1 MVDNRAKIAILAVL
15 CILCI
20 PVLFQPPSPSM
31 ASSTIFDDPAL
42 DEIQQSSTDDTIGK
56 NLIIRIQHKDSGP
69 LTSNFSRVQTLLDIE
84 QHALNGDDER
94 FTFDS
99 SKVYIHRLET
109 PFSSWNSAFESSN
122 KSMSNASSWSD
133 VLQPENE
140 DGWCGQDASIDEQ
153 SALQVTLLLLPKQSN
168 LGVACPQYAGA
179 SASQPPQSNEILW
192 LIWLDAEQ
200 KPVDW
205 SELITW
211 CDKLSS
217 NSDYEFEPAGI
228 NILFEEAGVIAIEDL
243 SFILPAGFAL
253 LVLFLCVFLRSVKI
267 ASITLGSVGLVLVAE
282 IGLLALFGRNF
293 SVIDAIAIPIIM
305 GVAVDGAFWYTSST
319 KSREEVRR
327 MLLLATCT
335 TVAAV
340 SLAMISEI
348 KIQRSLALVMIL
360 GIIMDWFVTR
370 FVLEDIYMNSRTSN
384 GLKNDNV
391 KLGLSLNW
399 LWPVVLLLLTAIAL
413 TAPEGVEVLDIHQ
426 FMPEDDPA
434 LDELEELREK
444 YVIASSTIAYIV
456 VDIESQDTDL
466 VQPLSIFY
474 NNLAQHPSII
484 AYDTGFTQHRM
495 VLGLPSSSPADGIDI
510 DQYLEQSSTS
520 LFMSD
525 SRLSENGQTTGVIVL
540 AVIDGEDADAAYG
553 FSNDVNDLLDEHGLE
568 GEVGGDLLTGI
579 KVAKSFENTRI
590 LQILFA
596 GLMIFLVAWVVTGS
610 YQQGIQIAIGSIAVG
625 IAVDGL
631 ASHLGGRGVNTAPA
645 VLLGMGFAADYLSH
659 ASGPHSLTRSD
670 FSARWRAAITSAA
683 LFILIS
689 FSDFPPAKDTG
700 QLLTFAIFI
709 SVILATVL
717 SLKSSSY
724 QSLMSEIFSD
734 EENFE
739 QQE

>member
-1 MVDNRAKIAILAVL
+1 MVENRAKIAILAVL
-15 CILCI
+15 CLLCL

-69 LTSNFSRVQTLLDIE
+69 LTSNFSRVQALLEIE
-84 QHALNGDDER
+84 QHALDGDDER

-109 PFSSWNSAFESSN
+109 PFSSWNLAFESTN
-122 KSMSNASSWSD
+122 KSMRNASSWSD

-140 DGWCGQDASIDEQ
+140 DGWCGQDANFDEQ
-153 SALQVTLLLLPKQSN
+153 SALQVTLLLLPTQSN

-205 SELITW
+205 SELIKW

-253 LVLFLCVFLRSVKI
+253 LVFFLCVFLRSIKI
-267 ASITLGSVGLVLVAE
+267 ASITLGSVGLVLIAE
-282 IGLLALFGRNF
+282 IGLLALFGRDF
-293 SVIDAIAIPIIM
+293 SVIDAIAAPIIM
-305 GVAVDGAFWYTSST
+305 GVAVDGAFWYTSSN
-319 KSREEVRR
+319 KSRKEVRK

-348 KIQRSLALVMIL
+348 KIQRGLALVMIL
-360 GIIMDWFVTR
+360 GIIMDWLVTR
-370 FVLEDIYMNSRTSN
+370 FVLEDYYMEARKSIDLR
-384 GLKNDNV
+384 NDSV
-391 KLGLSLNW
+391 DFRLSLNW
-399 LWPVVLLLLTAIAL
+399 LWPVVLLLLTAVAL

-426 FMPEDDPA
+426 FLPEDDPS

-456 VDIESQDTDL
+456 VEIESHETDL
-466 VQPLSIFY
+466 VQPLSTFY
-474 NNLAQHPSII
+474 SNLAQHPSII
-484 AYDTGFTQHRM
+484 AYDTGLTQHRM
-495 VLGLPSSSPADGIDI
+495 VLGLPFSTPDDGVNI
-510 DQYLEQSSTS
+510 DQYLEQSTSS

-525 SRLSENGQTTGVIVL
+525 SRLSEDGQTTGVIVL
-540 AVIDGEDADAAYG
+540 AVIDGEDADAAFA
-553 FSNDVNDLLDEHGLE
+553 FSNDVQDLFNEHGLE

-579 KVAKSFENTRI
+579 KVAKSFEDTRI
-590 LQILFA
+590 TQILLA
-596 GLMIFLVAWVVTGS
+596 GAMIFLVAWAVTGS
-610 YQQGIQIAIGSIAVG
+610 YQQGIQIAIGSIVVG

-659 ASGPHSLTRSD
+659 ASEPHPLTRSD
-670 FSARWRAAITSAA
+670 FSARWRAALTSAA

-689 FSDFPPAKDTG
+689 FSNFPPAKDTG
-700 QLLTFAIFI
+700 QLLTFAILI

-717 SLKSSSY
+717 SFTNASDISVSKQQSISSHN
-724 QSLMSEIFSD
+724 L
-734 EENFE
+734 NE
-739 QQE
+739 QE